1 MTPGGAANEVVL
13 SGLSGSPILLLVAV
27 INIIMIGALVY
38 VAKAQAD
45 ERGILIKY
53 LNDCQKEHP

>member
-1 MTPGGAANEVVL
+1 MTLGGAANEAVK
-13 SGLSGSPILLLVAV
+13 GLSGSPILLLVAV

>member
-1 MTPGGAANEVVL
+1 MTLGGATSEAIK
-13 SGLSGSPILLLVAV
+13 GLSSSPMILLIAV
-27 INIIMIGALVY
+27 INVIMIGALVY

-53 LNDCQKEHP
+53 LNDCQRESHP